1 MNLEKLKEN
10 NQIVQESQVVP
21 SVVPM
26 HYYLV
31 ELTVL
36 KDIYDWNKSIK
47 EELPTII
54 SEIME
59 KEFQIMKQKLQDSE
73 EEQTL
78 KFKKI
83 KWKTRLIAFSL
94 GLLLLAIWFLTHK

>member
-10 NQIVQESQVVP
+10 NKIVQESQVVP

-59 KEFQIMKQKLQDSE
+59 KEFQIMKHKLQDSE

-83 KWKTRLIAFSL
+83 K
-94 GLLLLAIWFLTHK
+94 